1 MLFNRTNNATQKE
14 MFSQIQNRNYTFSC
28 GNSSNRSTSANNT
41 NVFFNN
47 LNNHLNENVS
57 FLNKIEKDSKVQQMS
72 KQHQNRMIRRQ
83 KQGMMMKKGC
93 GCGGK

>member
-1 MLFNRTNNATQKE
+1 MYFNRTDINKQKE

-28 GNSSNRSTSANNT
+28 GNNYNRSSQTNST
-41 NVFFNN
+41 NVFFDN
-47 LNNHLNENVS
+47 LNKHLNENVS
-57 FLNKIEKDSKVQQMS
+57 FLNKMEKDSKVQQMS